1 MLYYARHVK
10 MGIHFGFW
18 VDRTYGVVV
27 ISIPLSLSPWFSI
40 PGTSISLILAI
51 VFNSSEADPAK

>member
-1 MLYYARHVK
+1 